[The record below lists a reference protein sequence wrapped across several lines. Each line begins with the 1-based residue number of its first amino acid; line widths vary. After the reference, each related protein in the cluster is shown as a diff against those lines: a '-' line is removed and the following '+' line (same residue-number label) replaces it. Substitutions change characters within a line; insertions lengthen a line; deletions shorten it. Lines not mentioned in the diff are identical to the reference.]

1 MKFQSY
7 LEFINESKKVSGI
20 DVQEIL
26 NRWKVDIKMSEV
38 INDWSESHRSYHDLS
53 HLEDLLKMINK
64 LKSKVNHEQFE
75 ALVLVAIFHDIVYH
89 PFAKDNEE
97 QSALYFMKRVKDRSN
112 PMIQKIN
119 QAILDTK
126 THIASNELSVIFNDL
141 DMDVFN
147 RNYSGLLKWE
157 NGVYNEYKSVGNDKY
172 REGRVQFLQSQLDN
186 YPKNRKNLLRL
197 IDYVNNEY
205 K

>member
-1 MKFQSY
+1 
-7 LEFINESKKVSGI
+7 
-20 DVQEIL
+20 
-26 NRWKVDIKMSEV
+26 
-38 INDWSESHRSYHDLS
+38 
-53 HLEDLLKMINK
+53 
-64 LKSKVNHEQFE
+64 
-75 ALVLVAIFHDIVYH
+75 
-89 PFAKDNEE
+89 
-97 QSALYFMKRVKDRSN
+97 MKRAKDRSN

-126 THIASNELSVIFNDL
+126 SHIASNELSVIFNDL

-147 RNYSGLLKWE
+147 RSYSGLLKWE
-157 NGVYNEYKSVGNDKY
+157 NGVYNEYKAVGNDKY